1 MRHHDLD
8 ASTEWAPVARSTYL
22 FGLWAGRTLGF
33 TGTGLQ
39 AYVRDVL
46 KADDR
51 EPGPQDV
58 ISKVHA
64 DFSVMGIAACED
76 RLLDRYRHWSREARL
91 QMSATD

>member
-8 ASTEWAPVARSTYL
+8 ASTEWAPAARSTYL

-33 TGTGLQ
+33 TGRGLE

-46 KADDR
+46 KADHR
-51 EPGPQDV
+51 EPGPHDV
-58 ISKVHA
+58 VAKVHT
-64 DFSVMGIAACED
+64 DFAVMGIPACES

-91 QMSATD
+91 HMSATD